1 MMTMDLKKY
10 FDNFPFIAITRGLR
24 AEEAISCGSV
34 LRDAGFTIIENPLNS
49 PDPYSSINILAKNFG
64 DHLLVGAGTV
74 LTVEQVARVKDA
86 GGRLIISPNCDPA
99 VIEAAKKCGM
109 FSIPGVATPT
119 EALNAIKAGADA
131 LKLFPAEI
139 LPPAAL
145 KALRAVLPPATLLI
159 PVGSIDENNWQ
170 AYWKA
175 GAAAFGLGSSLYNPG
190 ISPANLKK
198 RVKAFAESWMSR
210 QNQ

>member
-1 MMTMDLKKY
+1 MITMDLKKY
-10 FDNFPFIAITRGLR
+10 FDDLPFIAITRGLR
-24 AEEAISCGSV
+24 TEEAISCGSV
-34 LRDAGFTIIENPLNS
+34 LRDAGFAIIENPLNS
-49 PDPYSSINILAKNFG
+49 PDPFRGIKILAENFG

-74 LTVEQVARVKDA
+74 LSVEQVAQVKDA
-86 GGRLIISPNCDPA
+86 GGQLIISPNCDPA
-99 VIEAAKKCGM
+99 VIEAAKKSGM
-109 FSIPGVATPT
+109 LSIPGVATPT

-159 PVGSIDENNWQ
+159 PVGSIDEYNWQ

-175 GAAAFGLGSSLYNPG
+175 GAAAFGLGSSLYKPG
-190 ISPANLKK
+190 ISPATLKK
-198 RVKAFAESWMSR
+198 RAEAFVESWRFR
-210 QNQ
+210 QN